1 MKTIQINLYKFS
13 ELSEEGKK
21 KAIEEWYKNEDY
33 PLLEDDLTESC
44 FCLLQEKDVK
54 YENIKL
60 LYSLSNCQGDGLCFT
75 GKIQKNNVILELTHN
90 YRYYFAKSVTMEFYD
105 INGEEVGEET
115 EAAQELKSIYLDI
128 CGKLEKEG
136 YSNLEYRM
144 NNEEMEDL
152 CEANDYYFLES
163 GIMRN
168 Y

>member
-60 LYSLSNCQGDGLCFT
+60 LYRYQIAEGRLMFYR
-75 GKIQKNNVILELTHN
+75 KIQ
-90 YRYYFAKSVTMEFYD
+90 R
-105 INGEEVGEET
+105 
-115 EAAQELKSIYLDI
+115 
-128 CGKLEKEG
+128 
-136 YSNLEYRM
+136 
-144 NNEEMEDL
+144 
-152 CEANDYYFLES
+152 
-163 GIMRN
+163 IM
-168 Y
+168 